1 MSESDAFEVAG
12 VPEPVLDG
20 LAAALT
26 EKIDVLLDRLTD
38 RAMAMPQAGSPAWR
52 SHWNER
58 ESPSGRAQDARRLYV
73 RAVLA
78 SRAGIGTP
86 INAPTPA
93 PPAPAPAARP
103 RTRRSRIDA
112 AQLAMF

>member
-1 MSESDAFEVAG
+1 MSENDAFEVAG
-12 VPEPVLDG
+12 VPEPVLDE

-38 RAMAMPQAGSPAWR
+38 RAMAAPQAGSPAWR
-52 SHWNER
+52 SHWNDR
-58 ESPSGRAQDARRLYV
+58 ESPDGRAQHARRLYV

-86 INAPTPA
+86 TNAPTPA
-93 PPAPAPAARP
+93 PSAPAARS